1 MTNEQT
7 ETAIQNL
14 IERMNR
20 IEATVMHNR
29 PVAEPL
35 GSTLDRAI
43 AVMARATETLAARLP
58 KSNG

>member
-1 MTNEQT
+1 MTNELT
-7 ETAIQNL
+7 DVAIQNL

-35 GSTLDRAI
+35 GSALDNAI
-43 AVMARATETLAARLP
+43 AVMTRATDTLAARLP
-58 KSNG
+58 KSGG